1 MKEPCKKCGKKLGF
15 LERSYKIENPKL
27 GINYDALC
35 GDCYSV
41 QKKGIEKLEDIYQRM
56 LSNLKQNKDVQK
68 NGIDS
73 VEIDLLILLA
83 VEALLSIEPKF
94 YLPETPL
101 NQAFI
106 RASEDRGI
114 DRQKDIVRVVYKLL
128 DYGFKTNLQNSDL
141 DQIRNFI
148 AYMIQNEVFLED
160 IEVNCGVKDELVKA
174 NVFISRR
181 GVIIDTIPDQKLIFI
196 SIPKDTVVEYDV
208 ETSEIINEIIF
219 HNLKYP
225 WDAKKKVVLTLISEN
240 LLFSVA
246 NAMDRFN
253 QKTTKLHEKLK
264 KDSLEY
270 FNSCVVADLKKI
282 KPDEYLEAIHLDCLL
297 LCIVKNLKN
306 QNLFSMEALFDPK
319 GTTIELLWAYY
330 RRNLRNMG
338 MDNNENIISY
348 MLKNTLYTEG
358 FSIKHGNKPSDKG
371 WGFFTTKGYIIYFKR
386 SKQVFFIYTENFPN
400 AIYHPCSRVS
410 YENKQYLQLIMNNGP
425 GRVDEYRDL
434 DELIKGSDFEN
445 LDLLPADFSYRNMDL
460 MLGESK
466 GPVKQLLRLLRPLSE
481 EFDRIYLDCP
491 PSISLVSENIFRA
504 ADALLVPTIPTTLS
518 LRTYQQLVEFLDG
531 HKVVD
536 VKRMPFFSMVDRRKR
551 MHLEMLRQLPERYPE
566 MLAAHI
572 PYASDVERMGVHRA
586 PLGSFAPNSVA
597 GRAYQ
602 ALWLELEAELAG

>member
-181 GVIIDTIPDQKLIFI
+181 GVIIDNIPDQKLIFI
-196 SIPKDTVVEYDV
+196 SIP
-208 ETSEIINEIIF
+208 
-219 HNLKYP
+219 
-225 WDAKKKVVLTLISEN
+225 
-240 LLFSVA
+240 
-246 NAMDRFN
+246 
-253 QKTTKLHEKLK
+253 
-264 KDSLEY
+264 
-270 FNSCVVADLKKI
+270 
-282 KPDEYLEAIHLDCLL
+282 
-297 LCIVKNLKN
+297 
-306 QNLFSMEALFDPK
+306 
-319 GTTIELLWAYY
+319 
-330 RRNLRNMG
+330 
-338 MDNNENIISY
+338 
-348 MLKNTLYTEG
+348 
-358 FSIKHGNKPSDKG
+358 
-371 WGFFTTKGYIIYFKR
+371 
-386 SKQVFFIYTENFPN
+386 
-400 AIYHPCSRVS
+400 
-410 YENKQYLQLIMNNGP
+410 
-425 GRVDEYRDL
+425 
-434 DELIKGSDFEN
+434 
-445 LDLLPADFSYRNMDL
+445 
-460 MLGESK
+460 
-466 GPVKQLLRLLRPLSE
+466 
-481 EFDRIYLDCP
+481 
-491 PSISLVSENIFRA
+491 
-504 ADALLVPTIPTTLS
+504 
-518 LRTYQQLVEFLDG
+518 
-531 HKVVD
+531 
-536 VKRMPFFSMVDRRKR
+536 
-551 MHLEMLRQLPERYPE
+551 
-566 MLAAHI
+566 
-572 PYASDVERMGVHRA
+572 
-586 PLGSFAPNSVA
+586 
-597 GRAYQ
+597 
-602 ALWLELEAELAG
+602 